1 MSTQHNGKRLSS
13 SKIQEKNLLSGE
25 TSAYSL
31 HDKDKS
37 GTEGKTTVRP
47 LAKVIQN
54 KKKLDSPILIAGFP
68 GPGLVGS
75 ISTSLHYQQTT
86 HGTNCMCRI

>member
-1 MSTQHNGKRLSS
+1 MSTQHNGIRLSS
-13 SKIQEKNLLSGE
+13 SKIQEKDLLSGE

-47 LAKVIQN
+47 LAKVVQN

-75 ISTSLHYQQTT
+75 ISTQLHYQQTT